1 MGRHR
6 PRQLADAV
14 MRRSPLAPNGRGLTS
29 PAVRVL
35 GVGCAT
41 IATLLIGACGAG
53 DQSNAAAS
61 RRATAA
67 QELAAWSGAD
77 SVDARCGQLPDTLTE
92 FEGATLDSSTLPF
105 GRLAIAP
112 PCPRATVG
120 YIAFANVERTYRF
133 VAPANSWVV
142 ARARG
147 AVADLTLAIDN
158 PLLSPVDSTRIA
170 RAVTDSAYLDRDREV
185 IVRVMLVPR
194 VKTAPRESPVLL
206 SVVVR

>member
-1 MGRHR
+1 
-6 PRQLADAV
+6 
-14 MRRSPLAPNGRGLTS
+14 MRRWLLAPNGRGLTS

-35 GVGCAT
+35 GIGCAIT
-41 IATLLIGACGAG
+41 VTVLSGACVAG
-53 DQSNAAAS
+53 DGNSAAAA
-61 RRATAA
+61 RRATATR
-67 QELAAWSGAD
+67 ELAAWSDVD
-77 SVDARCGQLPDTLTE
+77 SMDARCGALPDTLTE

-147 AVADLTLAIDN
+147 AVGDLTLAIDD

-170 RAVTDSAYLDRDREV
+170 RVVTDSAYVDRDREV
-185 IVRVMLVPR
+185 IVRVMLVPL

-206 SVVVR
+206 SVVIR